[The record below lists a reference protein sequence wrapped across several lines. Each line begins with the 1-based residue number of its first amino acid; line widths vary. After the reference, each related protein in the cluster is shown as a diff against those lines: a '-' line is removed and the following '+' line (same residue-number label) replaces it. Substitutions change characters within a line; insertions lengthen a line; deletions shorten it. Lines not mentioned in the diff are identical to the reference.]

1 MCQRILEITWTS
13 KGDTETL
20 LDVHPLSVA
29 VFQNYASTPSL
40 TPDDDVF
47 KHLALTYSSN
57 HPVMSRGVA
66 CKAGTPAFSRG
77 ITNGAEWY
85 PLTGKPRGL
94 RATKSDDISN
104 PRNSWLAASSYLS
117 IE

>member
-1 MCQRILEITWTS
+1 M
-13 KGDTETL
+13 
-20 LDVHPLSVA
+20 
-29 VFQNYASTPSL
+29 FQNYASTPSL

-66 CKAGTPAFSRG
+66 CKAGTPAFNRG

-85 PLTGKPRGL
+85 PLTGTVQSRKL
-94 RATKSDDISN
+94 LATGQEGPITVSS
-104 PRNSWLAASSYLS
+104 SFGVLLAVFSAKRVSRYDYRFTARL
-117 IE
+117 EQLP